1 MLLVDQVTR
10 FAVRSAVNASQSAVP
25 PPAKT
30 RIDLASGN
38 RSPVFTSL
46 AVASYRSA
54 ETTPPVQAHLRQPVN
69 QSSNT
74 FIHSD
79 SLIEWLSGLD
89 AIRSRNDAGDHTR
102 RIDTRT

>member
-1 MLLVDQVTR
+1 M
-10 FAVRSAVNASQSAVP
+10 NASQSAVP
-25 PPAKT
+25 PLARQEWTSHQGTGRRSSNRPCR
-30 RIDLASGN
+30 RIIPSRRDHA
-38 RSPVFTSL
+38 PM
-46 AVASYRSA
+46 
-54 ETTPPVQAHLRQPVN
+54 VQAHLRQPVD